1 MSPWP
6 ERSASAVSIVPA
18 VDADAVEIRILGC
31 LVEKQRT
38 TPDVYPLTLN
48 ALRLACNQSTNRDP
62 VVSYDEETIR
72 TALARLHRKGFAR
85 LASGPGSR
93 VVKYRHLLDEALGVS
108 HGELSILAVLM
119 LRGAQTPGELKART
133 ERLHP
138 FASLPEVDGVLEDLI
153 ERGLVERLERR
164 PGQKEVRYRLVV
176 EGAEPA
182 EEVAEAE
189 TGGGDRIGVLEAR
202 IEQLEEAVEALRLR
216 LGDSGLESGGESVA
230 DGLELHP
237 VEDVLEEPADD
248 QPLGL

>member
-1 MSPWP
+1 MN
-6 ERSASAVSIVPA
+6 
-18 VDADAVEIRILGC
+18 ADPVEIRILGC

-38 TPDVYPLTLN
+38 TPDVYPLSLN

-62 VVSYDEETIR
+62 VVSYDDETIR
-72 TALARLHRKGFAR
+72 TALARLARKGLAR

-93 VVKYRHLLDEALGVS
+93 VVKYRHLLDEALNVS
-108 HGELSILAVLM
+108 HAELGVVAVLM

-138 FASLPEVDGVLEDLI
+138 FTSLQEVDGVLEALI

-176 EGAEPA
+176 EGAEPEGED
-182 EEVAEAE
+182 EEATPVA
-189 TGGGDRIGVLEAR
+189 DDGVATLEAR
-202 IEQLEEAVEALRLR
+202 VQALEEAVEALRLR
-216 LGDSGLESGGESVA
+216 LGDAGLESGGERVA
-230 DGLELHP
+230 DGFQLHA